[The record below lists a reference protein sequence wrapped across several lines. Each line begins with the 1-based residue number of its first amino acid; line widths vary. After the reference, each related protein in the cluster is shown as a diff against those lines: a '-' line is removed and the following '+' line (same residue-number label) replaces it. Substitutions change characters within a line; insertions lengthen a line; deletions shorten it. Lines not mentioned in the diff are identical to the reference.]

1 MSSLDSFDDDSAP
14 SSSRLA
20 DAGRPANGEVA
31 DEEEEDDGVTCFR
44 AKKLR
49 SWQLARGVT
58 DDKGGALTRLLPFDL
73 DPDRVWEIM
82 TALDLVDKV
91 RGLWQLVEGAVVG
104 EGDRHMREGVLTGAR
119 ETALTGLTL
128 PGTPPQ

>member
-1 MSSLDSFDDDSAP
+1 M
-14 SSSRLA
+14 
-20 DAGRPANGEVA
+20 A

-58 DDKGGALTRLLPFDL
+58 DDRGGTLTRLLPFDL

-82 TALDLVDKV
+82 TSLDLVDKV
-91 RGLWQLVEGAVVG
+91 GGPRWWLGRTHPTIGRPSHVGKGAG
-104 EGDRHMREGVLTGAR
+104 
-119 ETALTGLTL
+119 
-128 PGTPPQ
+128 